1 MYVKPPLP
9 ARIVSF
15 RLALCR
21 KCPTPCAQAATI
33 NHADPCAECP
43 LTPRRWTQYGRCK
56 TYGLGDL
63 VAAVAQPIAGV
74 IDRVAG
80 TQIKSCGG
88 CAKRREML
96 NRVQL

>member
-1 MYVKPPLP
+1 MHKRV
-9 ARIVSF
+9 INF
-15 RLALCR
+15 RASRCHS
-21 KCPTPCAQAATI
+21 CPTPCAERATL
-33 NHADPCAECP
+33 NLADPCAECP
-43 LTPRRWTQYGRCK
+43 LPAKRWHQWGRCK

-63 VAAVAQPIAGV
+63 VAAVAQPIASA

-80 TQIKSCGG
+80 TQIKACGG

>member
-1 MYVKPPLP
+1 MKPPLP

-33 NHADPCAECP
+33 NHADPCDECP

>member
-1 MYVKPPLP
+1 MHK
-9 ARIVSF
+9 RIIAIRTAKCQS
-15 RLALCR
+15 
-21 KCPTPCAQAATI
+21 CPTPCAERDTL
-33 NHADPCAECP
+33 NLADPCAQCP
-43 LTPRRWTQYGRCK
+43 LAVKRWHQWGRCK

-63 VAAVAQPIAGV
+63 VAAVAQPIAGA

-96 NRVQL
+96 NKIQL